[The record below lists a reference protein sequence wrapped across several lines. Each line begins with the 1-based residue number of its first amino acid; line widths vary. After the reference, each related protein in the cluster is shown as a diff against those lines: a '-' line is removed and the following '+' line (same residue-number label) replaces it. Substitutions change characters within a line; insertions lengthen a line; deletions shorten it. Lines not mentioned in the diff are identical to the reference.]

1 VVPDHLFWYLQRID
15 FEKQVKVMAYLALYR
30 EWRPKYFKDIVGQEH
45 VTVTLI
51 NALKQGKV
59 AHAYLFSG
67 PRGTGKTTTAKILGK
82 ALNCSNR
89 EGAEPCNECPS
100 CREIDQGIAM
110 DVLEIDAASNRGI
123 EDIRNLREN
132 IKLAPSGGK
141 YKVYIIDEVHMLSNE
156 AFNALLKTLEEPPA
170 NVVFVLATTEA
181 HKVPLTILSR
191 VQRFEFHR
199 IAVDS
204 IIARLKEVCADLN
217 REVDPKALQV
227 IAVKAEGGLRDALS
241 ILDQCL
247 LREGPIGIEHV
258 YQIIGMVGEEFSA
271 DLVDAFLQV
280 DYGKA
285 IAKLGEGVALGR
297 DPRQIIKELL
307 DYLRQLLLY
316 LAAGQEPLVA
326 PNTKEKL
333 IAQAQKAGLNKVL
346 AWINALLKGEGE
358 LRFASNARL
367 AAELVL
373 VQALYEQSSAIQ
385 TEAGVQGIIQ
395 AKTSP
400 KTQNLFET
408 RAPAQPK
415 TEVQTKTKTEKQAEN
430 IAVLT
435 HSGEEKKEEKQQEI
449 MAVLAAKWPEILA
462 KVKKEKKST
471 HAFLLEGKPAGVR
484 DNTLFL
490 VFGDKFS
497 FHRDKFTQPENKN
510 VLEKVLEQVL
520 GIKLNLCSMLEKEY
534 NSLEQNRLKAE
545 PSAQR
550 EEQAEFTDETDPVF
564 CVQKAVEFFG
574 PELVQVKND

>member
-1 VVPDHLFWYLQRID
+1 LVFAAID

-45 VTVTLI
+45 VTETLI
-51 NALKQGKV
+51 NAIKQGRV

-89 EGAEPCNECPS
+89 DGAEPCNQCPS
-100 CREIDQGIAM
+100 CREIDQGVAL

-123 EDIRNLREN
+123 EDIRNLRDN

-199 IAVDS
+199 ISVDN
-204 IIARLKEVCADLN
+204 IIARLKEVCTDLN
-217 REVDPKALQV
+217 REVDPKALQI

-247 LREGPIGIEHV
+247 LREGPIDVEHV

-271 DLVDAFLQV
+271 DLIDAFLQV

-316 LAAGQEPLVA
+316 LAAGQEPLVSA
-326 PNTKEKL
+326 STKERL
-333 IAQAQKAGLNKVL
+333 IAQAQKAGLGKVL

-373 VQALYEQSSAIQ
+373 VQALYEQNTVGQ
-385 TEAGVQGIIQ
+385 TEPVSQGVIQ
-395 AKTSP
+395 APTSP
-400 KTQNLFET
+400 KFRTFFESKT
-408 RAPAQPK
+408 SAQTAKVAAQSKEP
-415 TEVQTKTKTEKQAEN
+415 VQTKADAGKQPE
-430 IAVLT
+430 
-435 HSGEEKKEEKQQEI
+435 SGSFLDRPGEAKQKEI
-449 MAVLAAKWPEILA
+449 MDVITAKWPEILA

-471 HAFLLEGKPAGVR
+471 HAFLLEGRPAGVR
-484 DNTLFL
+484 DHTLYL

-510 VLEKVLEQVL
+510 VLEKVLEQVTGVNL
-520 GIKLNLCSMLEKEY
+520 TLCSLLEKEY
-534 NSLEQNRLKAE
+534 NSLKQQDSSSGESGAQN
-545 PSAQR
+545 
-550 EEQAEFTDETDPVF
+550 EEQQETPGQADEDF
-564 CVQKAVEFFG
+564 CVQKALEFFG